1 MVEVEGSVVEG
12 EVEVVGVFVVWV
24 LTVIVPVWVGVVVV
38 GICVVV
44 ASVMIVGVEAWVVVG
59 VVEGWVFVMV
69 VSVAI
74 AASAVV
80 CAVEI
85 LVRSESTSEEVQVK
99 SLLVSVSRIFT
110 RASALVGL

>member
-1 MVEVEGSVVEG
+1 MVDIEGWVVVVEVEASVAVGDVGVCVIEVIVSAIVVSVEG
-12 EVEVVGVFVVWV
+12 EIWVGVLVDVEAWLVEGVVGAWVFVV
-24 LTVIVPVWVGVVVV
+24 
-38 GICVVV
+38 
-44 ASVMIVGVEAWVVVG
+44 
-59 VVEGWVFVMV
+59 V

-85 LVRSESTSEEVQVK
+85 LVKSESTSEEVQVK
-99 SLLVSVSRIFT
+99 SLIVSVSKIFT